1 VKPDII
7 YGLPQALEEIEYL
20 KAASRGLDENRQAER
35 IVFARVIMDLE
46 EERKQV
52 ASLQKL
58 LEQKDAY
65 IHTLESRIADLEAER
80 ESLYK
85 EAAEGMKKGWQLED
99 LQRMIFG
106 RRSERFVPVS
116 PINAATT
123 QLTLGKDFEPTA
135 DEVIVP
141 APSTTTVTTASEVV
155 KVPTSRKNKRHVAHH
170 GRNAL
175 SPLFPRVEQ
184 VHLPPGDLTGYRKI
198 GEVVSERYEYEP
210 GKIYVLRDIRPQ
222 FEKPEGEGVIVAP
235 MPAYIIEKGIAGPG
249 LLAHMHVEKYTY
261 HIPYYR
267 QLQRF
272 ERAGVRLA
280 PSTVND
286 GEVFCA
292 SYIKL
297 LYELMQKMILRSSYL
312 QCDETT
318 IRVCNDIGKGKTHK
332 GYYWV
337 VYTPQEKLVLFEYH
351 NGRGQEVPRKMLQ
364 GFEGHLQTDA
374 YASYYAVFKDDPRV
388 TLMCC
393 LVHARRKFEK
403 ALKHDAVRATH
414 ILEEIKILYNLE
426 RRAKEEGLDVSQ
438 ILALRRQQALPV
450 LERIKTW
457 LDKHVSLTVPSTLI
471 YEAISYTLK
480 IWDRL
485 MVYTTDGRLLPDTNL
500 VENALRPVTLG
511 RKNYMFAGNED
522 GAQRGAIF
530 YSLLETCKKNNVDP
544 YTWLKDF
551 YTRIPT
557 HPINRL
563 REFLPSVWKQ
573 LREEG
578 QTKPVTQ

>member
-1 VKPDII
+1 MKPDII
-7 YGLPQALEEIEYL
+7 YGLPQALQEIENL
-20 KAASRGLDENRQAER
+20 KVASVELQQNRQAER

-46 EERKQV
+46 AERKQV
-52 ASLQKL
+52 ADLQKL

-106 RRSERFVPVS
+106 RRSERFVPAS
-116 PINAATT
+116 PVNAATT
-123 QLTLGKDFEPTA
+123 QLTLGKDFEPLA
-135 DEVIVP
+135 DEVAVP
-141 APSTTTVTTASEVV
+141 APSTTTVTTASEMV
-155 KVPTSRKNKRHVAHH
+155 KVPTSRKNKRHVAHQ

-184 VHLPPGDLTGYRKI
+184 VHMPTDDVTGCRKI

-222 FEKPEGEGVIVAP
+222 FEKPGGEGVMVAP

-261 HIPYYR
+261 HMPYYR

-272 ERAGVRLA
+272 ERAGVCLA
-280 PSTVND
+280 ASTVND
-286 GEVFCA
+286 GEVYCA
-292 SYIKL
+292 IYLKL
-297 LYELMQKMILRSSYL
+297 LYELMQKMMLRSTYL

-337 VYTPQEKLVLFEYH
+337 VYAPQEKLVLFEYH

-414 ILEEIKILYNLE
+414 ILEEIKILYALE
-426 RRAKEEGLDVSQ
+426 RRAKEEALDAAQ
-438 ILALRRQQALPV
+438 ILALRKQLAVPI

-457 LDKHVSLTVPSTLI
+457 LDEHISLTISSTPI
-471 YEAISYTLK
+471 YDAIGYTLK

-511 RKNYMFAGNED
+511 RKNYMFSGNEE
-522 GAQRGAIF
+522 GAQRGAMY
-530 YSLLETCKKNNVDP
+530 YSFVETCKKNNIDP

-551 YTRIPT
+551 YTRIPA

-563 REFLPSVWKQ
+563 HEFLPSIWKQ
-573 LREEG
+573 LREED
-578 QTKPVTQ
+578 QAKSVTQ

>member
-1 VKPDII
+1 
-7 YGLPQALEEIEYL
+7 
-20 KAASRGLDENRQAER
+20 
-35 IVFARVIMDLE
+35 MDLE
-46 EERKQV
+46 KERQQV

-58 LEQKDAY
+58 LEQRDAY
-65 IHTLESRIADLEAER
+65 IHNLESRIADLEAER

-85 EAAEGMKKGWQLED
+85 QAAEGMKKGWQLED
-99 LQRMIFG
+99 LQRMLFG
-106 RRSERFVPVS
+106 RRSERFVS
-116 PINAATT
+116 ANSANADTT
-123 QLTLGKDFEPTA
+123 QLTLGKGFEPSA
-135 DEVIVP
+135 EEVAVP
-141 APSTTTVTTASEVV
+141 AGTTAIGTTASEVV

-184 VHLPPGDLTGYRKI
+184 VHMPQGDMTGYRKI

-222 FEKPEGEGVIVAP
+222 FQKMGGEGVIVAP
-235 MPAYIIEKGIAGPG
+235 MPSYIIEKGITGPG

-261 HIPYYR
+261 HMPYYR

-272 ERAGVRLA
+272 ERAGVCLA
-280 PSTVND
+280 ASTVND
-286 GEVFCA
+286 GEVLCA
-292 SYIKL
+292 SYLKL
-297 LYELMQKMILRSSYL
+297 LYELMQKEMLHSSYL

-318 IRVCNDIGKGKTHK
+318 IRVCNDIGKGKAHK

-337 VYTPQEKLVLFEYH
+337 VYAPDEKLVLFQYH
-351 NGRGQEVPRKMLQ
+351 HGRGQEVPRKMLQ
-364 GFEGHLQTDA
+364 GFKGHLQTDA

-403 ALKHDAVRATH
+403 ALKHDAVRATY
-414 ILEEIKILYNLE
+414 ILEEIKILYALE
-426 RRAKEEGLDVSQ
+426 RRAKEENLDAAH
-438 ILALRRQQALPV
+438 ILALRSQQAVPV
-450 LERIKTW
+450 LERIKAW
-457 LDKHVSLTVPSTLI
+457 LDEHISLTVPSTPI

-485 MVYTTDGRLLPDTNL
+485 MVYTIDGRLLPDTNL

-511 RKNYMFAGNED
+511 RKNYMFAGNEE
-522 GAQRGAIF
+522 GAQRGAMY
-530 YSLLETCKKNNVDP
+530 YSLLETCKKNNIDP

-573 LREEG
+573 LREES
-578 QTKPVTQ
+578 QTKPANL